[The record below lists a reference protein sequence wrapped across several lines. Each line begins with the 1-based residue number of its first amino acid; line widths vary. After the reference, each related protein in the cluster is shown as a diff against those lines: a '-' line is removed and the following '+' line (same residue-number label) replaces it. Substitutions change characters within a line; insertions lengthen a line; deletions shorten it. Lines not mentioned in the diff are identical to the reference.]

1 MSVIVFML
9 LQIVKV
15 YNGEKEIDYTVYAS
29 DSKRG
34 LAERDCLLVWK
45 LVEYTFNHLTYLS
58 KDVRCERSKQSRL
71 CLRQADSASRLYE
84 KEFTFDKSSSIK

>member
-15 YNGEKEIDYTVYAS
+15 YNGEKEIEYTVYAS
-29 DSKRG
+29 DRKRG
-34 LAERDCLLVWK
+34 LAERDCLLFWK

-71 CLRQADSASRLYE
+71 CLRQADSASRLYA

>member
-15 YNGEKEIDYTVYAS
+15 YNGEKEIEYTVYAS

-45 LVEYTFNHLTYLS
+45 LVEYTSNHLTYLS

-71 CLRQADSASRLYE
+71 CLRQADSASRLYA

>member
-15 YNGEKEIDYTVYAS
+15 YNGEKEIEYTVYAS

-71 CLRQADSASRLYE
+71 CLRQADSASRLYA